1 MHIFWIVIG
10 VLNLC
15 ACALLLLHSIGYV
28 VIEDRRDE
36 SLSLENWRKALMIFN
51 REVVYASRFNNR
63 MREIVFCLPFKTYLN
78 FTTYM
83 TGPEVLIDGTL
94 KHNKFSVG
102 ADFFK
107 SGLHMLEMF
116 TIFDI
121 RFGWD
126 RYYSIDLAWKRRNEL
141 LYPEWCVRRIKI

>member
-1 MHIFWIVIG
+1 MVVWTLIGMILIACAFLILHIF
-10 VLNLC
+10 
-15 ACALLLLHSIGYV
+15 GYV
-28 VIEDRRDE
+28 VIEDRRA
-36 SLSLENWRKALMIFN
+36 SALGKDRRLVLLVFN

-63 MREIVFCLPFKTYLN
+63 MSEIVFCLPFRVYLN

-83 TGPEVLIDGTL
+83 TGPEVLEDGTL
-94 KHNKFSVG
+94 RHNKFSIG

-107 SGLHMLEMF
+107 RGLHMLEMF

-126 RYYSIDLAWKRRNEL
+126 RFYSVDLAWKKKNEL